1 MDWFSDIGRRVW
13 LAYQEGLEM
22 TCPAHRECGTRSG
35 PVSMGQIAARDSNS
49 ALPTP
54 STGFAAPFPFAASGS
69 GSAADDAAAAYQQGS
84 SARH

>member
-22 TCPAHRECGTRSG
+22 TCPAHREFGTRTT
-35 PVSMGQIAARDSNS
+35 GQIAARDSNS

-54 STGFAAPFPFAASGS
+54 STGFAASFPFATSGS